1 MAETQRR
8 YSSRTNRP
16 NKPRNMN
23 KILNALIAFVVVLIV
38 ITAGIIFLGNDTSE
52 KAESPKNEET
62 KSNTDSDTD
71 SNDSSLES
79 GETTSDEE
87 TEEDATEGLTT
98 EEVEPTE
105 EDEASE
111 ETTENTTE
119 DAESTESTT
128 TEGGSV
134 TSAPSD
140 DPIVSES
147 IVNTAWEP
155 VKTSQTGS
163 HTSVYEKGHVD
174 WNEKLQAI
182 TYATGL
188 ASDNMITWQLSN
200 GGGPQKS
207 IGVVSSKDKQEKYRV
222 YLQWI
227 DGQGWKPEKM
237 ETLKTLEGA
246 Y

>member
-23 KILNALIAFVVVLIV
+23 KILNGLIALVVVLIV
-38 ITAGIIFLGNDTSE
+38 ITVGIIFFGNDTSE
-52 KAESPKNEET
+52 KAESPKNEDIV
-62 KSNTDSDTD
+62 SNTESDTD
-71 SNDSSLES
+71 SNEESSLGS
-79 GETTSDEE
+79 GESNSDEE
-87 TEEDATEGLTT
+87 TEEDVTEGLTT

-105 EDEASE
+105 EEKASE
-111 ETTENTTE
+111 ETTEET
-119 DAESTESTT
+119 ESTESTT

-134 TSAPSD
+134 TSTPSD

-147 IVNTAWEP
+147 ITNTAWEP
-155 VKTSQTGS
+155 LKTSQTGS

-174 WNEKLQAI
+174 WDEKVQALS
-182 TYATGL
+182 YATGL
-188 ASDNMITWQLSN
+188 ASENMIVWQLSN

-207 IGVVSSKDKQEKYRV
+207 IGVVSSNDKQEKYRV
-222 YLQWI
+222 YLQWV
-227 DGQGWKPEKM
+227 DEQGWKPEKM